1 MMKQSLAEAL
11 EENRKRSRYLDLNK
25 MNLQDFPLDTLTGS
39 SEELPALLDLLTGSS
54 EYIPDVPY
62 TTNAPVRREFYPQ
75 ETAHSAIDSLI
86 VNNQRPD
93 VRNFPGGEVGNW
105 LLGML
110 QLTLGSGM
118 PIENPAKYKK
128 P

>member
-1 MMKQSLAEAL
+1 MANNWLHNIHPGFGPGSSTADYDLMKLIQQE
-11 EENRKRSRYLDLNK
+11 R
-25 MNLQDFPLDTLTGS
+25 TGS
-39 SEELPALLDLLTGSS
+39 SEELPAFLDLLTGSS

-93 VRNFPGGEVGNW
+93 VRNFPGQKVINSLFDVLE
-105 LLGML
+105 LAF
-110 QLTLGSGM
+110 GSGM